1 MRRDPSAISQFSDKS
16 EPQTVSEQE
25 LPVDQIRVPTGRRRL
40 DPDWVET
47 LAWLISEQGQ
57 KQAIEVIAESEGYRL
72 VFGAHRLAAARQA
85 GLTTIRSVVKDAAAF
100 ASEFEVTLRE
110 ITENLARREL
120 SVLDRSVD
128 IARWREVYEA
138 TNTIAGRGRPK
149 KRMVAND
156 EEKSR
161 TFATLFSEVAQRTL
175 GVRRD
180 SIFRALRIARIPAAV
195 RDEIALHPI
204 ADNQSELLLLAGE
217 SPERQAQIAAMLT
230 GKPTK
235 ASNVAEAI
243 AALDH
248 VPTRSR
254 PARWE
259 KLSSA
264 FSRLKSSEQDRFFDL
279 HEDAVRRWLSDR
291 GAS

>member
-1 MRRDPSAISQFSDKS
+1 M
-16 EPQTVSEQE
+16 SEQE
-25 LPVDQIRVPTGRRRL
+25 LPVDQIRVPAGRRRL

-47 LAWLISEQGQ
+47 LAWLIAEQGQ

-85 GLTTIRSVVKDAAAF
+85 GFATIRGMVKDAEAF
-100 ASEFEVTLRE
+100 ANEFEVTLRE

-149 KRMVAND
+149 KRTDADD

-161 TFATLFSEVAQRTL
+161 KFATLFSEVAQKTL

-195 RDEIALHPI
+195 RDRIALHAI

-217 SPERQAQIAAMLT
+217 APERQEQIAALLT
-230 GKPTK
+230 GDPPK
-235 ASNVAEAI
+235 AATVGEAI
-243 AALDH
+243 ALIDRTA
-248 VPTRSR
+248 PRSSA
-254 PARWE
+254 PRWQ
-259 KLSSA
+259 KLSTA
-264 FSRLKSSEQDRFFDL
+264 FSRLKPSEQSRFFEL
-279 HEDAVRRWLSDR
+279 HEAAITRWLSER
-291 GAS
+291 GTR